1 MAAEETRRD
10 HRHGHMGLVGVIGVA
25 AGLFLM
31 VYVPSLP
38 AISGAVLL
46 FGGFHL
52 VGAVV
57 FLGSLYVMAG
67 DRLARRLRMRTKGE
81 ARDFDFGWALAWTY
95 GPWIAALFLI
105 ATAIAIEAAA
115 PGAWPVALLATLLA
129 ASFFAGGLIART
141 TGRYDHA
148 VLPMVDL
155 WPNEAGQALDAGCG
169 AGRTTLALGRAY
181 KKGRI
186 IALDLF
192 DSTYIAGGGRA
203 LIEENVR
210 RAGMSARV
218 AIEKGD
224 LTALPF
230 ADNAFDAAISAHAV
244 DHLGPHSGR
253 ALQEI
258 RRVLKPGGRFLLI
271 VWVPGWTMFAIAN
284 LLAFALKPKRGWRRM
299 AAEAGFALR
308 DEGVFN
314 GYWFALLE
322 KRAAAVETHLVGPD

>member
-1 MAAEETRRD
+1 MAANEARRN

-57 FLGSLYVMAG
+57 LLASLYVMAG
-67 DRLARRLRMRTKGE
+67 DRLARGISMQAISEPRH
-81 ARDFDFGWALAWTY
+81 FDFGWAPAWTY
-95 GPWIAALFLI
+95 GPWIAALFFI
-105 ATAIAIEAAA
+105 AGAVATETAA
-115 PGAWPVALLATLLA
+115 PGAWPLALLATVLA

-141 TGRYDHA
+141 TGRYDDA

-155 WPNEAGQALDAGCG
+155 WPREEGQALDAGCG

-181 KKGRI
+181 RKGRI
-186 IALDLF
+186 VALDLF
-192 DSTYIAGGGRA
+192 DSTYIAGGGRT

-210 RAGMSARV
+210 RAGMSAQV

-230 ADNAFDAAISAHAV
+230 ADEVFDAAVSAHAI
-244 DHLGPHSGR
+244 DHLGPRTGQ
-253 ALQEI
+253 ALREVL
-258 RRVLKPGGRFLLI
+258 RVLKPGGRFLLI

-284 LLAFALKPKRGWRRM
+284 LLALALKPKRTWRGM
-299 AAEAGFALR
+299 AAQAGFTLR

-322 KRAAAVETHLVGPD
+322 KRAVAESGLSAL

>member
-1 MAAEETRRD
+1 MATNGARP
-10 HRHGHMGLVGVIGVA
+10 HRHGHMGLVGLIGVA

-38 AISGAVLL
+38 AISRAALL

-57 FLGSLYVMAG
+57 LLASFYVMAG
-67 DRLARRLRMRTKGE
+67 DRLRRRLRSGG
-81 ARDFDFGWALAWTY
+81 RDFDFGWAPAWTY
-95 GPWIAALFLI
+95 GPWIAALILI
-105 ATAIAIEAAA
+105 ASAVALEAAA
-115 PGAWPVALLATLLA
+115 PGAWPLALLATLLA

-141 TGRYDHA
+141 TGRHDRA
-148 VLPMVDL
+148 FLPMVDL
-155 WPNEAGQALDAGCG
+155 WPSGEGQALDAGCG

-181 KKGRI
+181 QKGRI
-186 IALDLF
+186 VALDLF

-203 LIEENVR
+203 LIEENLR
-210 RAGMSARV
+210 RAEMSARV

-230 ADNAFDAAISAHAV
+230 AESTFDAAVSAHAI
-244 DHLGPHSGR
+244 DHLGPR
-253 ALQEI
+253 AEQALKEVL
-258 RRVLKPGGRFLLI
+258 RVLKPGGRFLLI

-284 LLAFALKPKRGWRRM
+284 LLAFVLQSERAWRGM

-322 KRAAAVETHLVGPD
+322 KPMVGEG